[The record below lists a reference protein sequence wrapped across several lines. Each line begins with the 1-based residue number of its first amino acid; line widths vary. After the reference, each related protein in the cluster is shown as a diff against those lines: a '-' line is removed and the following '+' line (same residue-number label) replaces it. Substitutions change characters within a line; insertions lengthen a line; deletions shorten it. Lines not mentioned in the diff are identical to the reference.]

1 MLGQYRQMAKISPFL
16 VKASEEAAS
25 KGSLMSRSESNLSY
39 KSNEDV
45 IQELKVL
52 SQTISK
58 MKNSSVE
65 ASQLV
70 SNEANE
76 ILKSN
81 QTVRIMMI
89 EKQSIKSNMI
99 INSVSSF
106 YQNIQKNLS
115 QFEYIFRM
123 RLKD

>member
-89 EKQSIKSNMI
+89 EKQSIKSNI
-99 INSVSSF
+99 ILIVF
-106 YQNIQKNLS
+106 VLFTKIFKR
-115 QFEYIFRM
+115 IFRN
-123 RLKD
+123 LNIFSG

>member
-1 MLGQYRQMAKISPFL
+1 MAKISPFL

-89 EKQSIKSNMI
+89 EKQSIKSNII

-115 QFEYIFRM
+115 QFEYVFRM